1 MSPWINYHH
10 LFYFK
15 IIAEEQSV
23 SKAALKLRLGQPTLS
38 AQLKQFESALGV
50 PLFER
55 QHKQLFLTE
64 QGKIAFDYARNIF
77 RMGSE
82 MYEVLHDKIKPT
94 RLSLCIASLDSI
106 SKHTVVDLTQA
117 ALKVSPCQITL
128 LEGKSDEL
136 MRELSAHK
144 ADILVTNFI
153 PTAGDARGLKHR
165 SIAKNKVSFY
175 GAPRFKSLKKNFPE
189 SLSTEPVLLPTY
201 DSKMRYDIEHWSQL
215 TSIPLDILTESQDI
229 AVKKLM
235 AVNGMGLLPA
245 AAHTVAKE
253 IGSGELVEIGKLQGV
268 QEELFLVTAQRKI
281 ENPIAKELFKNFSL

>member
-144 ADILVTNFI
+144 ADIWVTNFI

>member
-201 DSKMRYDIEHWSQL
+201 DSKMRYNIEHWSQL